1 MIDFPIVSY
10 SFMGGAGLSEYSW
23 LGDKVDIT
31 WEVLAVETRRG
42 ELFSSNREFEG
53 KFISLVNKALKIYLF
68 IIYLVV

>member
-10 SFMGGAGLSEYSW
+10 SFMGGAGLSGYSW
-23 LGDKVDIT
+23 LRDKVDIT
-31 WEVLAVETRRG
+31 WEILAVETRR

-53 KFISLVNKALKIYLF
+53 KFISFVNKALKIHLF